1 MRQRHPC
8 RQRDISAVEL
18 RQLGAERFHVLD
30 VGVPQLR
37 LRDQRG
43 RYNDVAARVFACQ
56 QHRQSAHR
64 YAADHLR
71 IGGGGR
77 SPTTPWLA
85 HRDDIRSRNIGRVD
99 LDLRREL
106 RLVDGHLHAAGKFV
120 VRSKY
125 HCDVR
130 MRRQRQA
137 RLRGDRC
144 GDRVIPGAERR
155 YFLNAPILFLECFP
169 GLIAAVERGD
179 ARDVNEAGF
188 EAFAVIADY
197 LLEDEAGEIPVG
209 LLYLR
214 DLVVLDVN
222 VEGDH
227 FDASIH
233 RAPCGPFQGVG
244 WAMLYDDA
252 VDTKRDRLVDHFG
265 LAPGVLAAVEHLQ
278 VDAECLRLLFG
289 ADEIGFKEI
298 AGRKI
303 ANQRDS
309 DAARFIER
317 GRQANGTGC
326 RT

>member
-43 RYNDVAARVFACQ
+43 LYNDVAARVFACQ
-56 QHRQSAHR
+56 QHRQSAYR
-64 YAADHLR
+64 YAADHGR

-77 SPTTPWLA
+77 RPTTPWLA
-85 HRDDIRSRNIGRVD
+85 HRDDIRSGNIGRVD

-106 RLVDGHLHAAGKFV
+106 RVVDGHLHAAGKFV

-125 HCDVR
+125 HGNVR
-130 MRRQRQA
+130 MGRQRQA
-137 RLRGDRC
+137 RLRGDRF
-144 GDRVIPGAERR
+144 GNRVIYGAERR
-155 YFLNAPILFLECFP
+155 YFLNARILYLECFP

-179 ARDVNEAGF
+179 ARDVDEAGF
-188 EAFAVIADY
+188 EAFAIIPDC
-197 LLEDEAGEIPVG
+197 LLEDEAGKIPVG

-214 DLVVLDVN
+214 DLVVLDVD
-222 VEGDH
+222 VEGNH
-227 FDASIH
+227 LDASIH
-233 RAPCGPFQGVG
+233 RALCGRFQGVG
-244 WAMLYDDA
+244 WAVLYDNA

-265 LAPGVLAAVEHLQ
+265 LALGVLPAVEHLQ

-289 ADEIGFKEI
+289 AGEIRFKEI
-298 AGRKI
+298 AGRKV
-303 ANQRDS
+303 ANQRHS

-317 GRQANGTGC
+317 GRQAACTGC
-326 RT
+326 